1 MWIATNREIFLG
13 NENKTKFESMKFGK
27 YGKLS
32 GRRIIG
38 DRGKLRYIGGY
49 HDGLYVYSEQENQWI
64 NYRVSNNPRANSIYA
79 LNKDSQNRLLIGTL
93 AGVFILGK
101 GVLEKFRQNG
111 FQVDRP
117 VYFILE
123 DPKARLWFG
132 TDHGVVRWDGKI
144 QRGYSTLEGLVGLE
158 TNRSAAI
165 VDSKGK
171 PWFGTNLSVSVY
183 DEQLDSET
191 PNIPSPKVRLTCVEV
206 LDRRIPLK
214 VNTPVQ
220 LNYDNNTIAFY
231 FQGISFANEHFNRFK
246 HKLEGLEK
254 GWSEE
259 THPYN
264 QMIRYIKLPAGTY
277 RFHLKAGNAL
287 GVWSD
292 EVVSPTII
300 IRQPYYQTWW
310 FVLLV
315 GLTAAGVFYGVFRF
329 FSQKQQATFLEKQ
342 IAERT
347 RQLNAAQQQLVQAQK
362 MEAIGTLA
370 GGIAHDF
377 NNILGAIVG
386 YTELALDDLPEGSQV
401 RKNVQ
406 HVLSGAKRAADLVK
420 QILAFSR
427 QAEQKRKPL
436 VLSTTVKKALK
447 LLRSSLPATIEIR
460 SDIKAGAGT
469 IRGDTTQIHQV
480 MMNLGANAGYAMK
493 EKGGILQVS
502 RVRI

>member
-1 MWIATNREIFLG
+1 
-13 NENKTKFESMKFGK
+13 
-27 YGKLS
+27 
-32 GRRIIG
+32 
-38 DRGKLRYIGGY
+38 
-49 HDGLYVYSEQENQWI
+49 
-64 NYRVSNNPRANSIYA
+64 
-79 LNKDSQNRLLIGTL
+79 
-93 AGVFILGK
+93 
-101 GVLEKFRQNG
+101 
-111 FQVDRP
+111 
-117 VYFILE
+117 
-123 DPKARLWFG
+123 
-132 TDHGVVRWDGKI
+132 
-144 QRGYSTLEGLVGLE
+144 
-158 TNRSAAI
+158 
-165 VDSKGK
+165 
-171 PWFGTNLSVSVY
+171 
-183 DEQLDSET
+183 
-191 PNIPSPKVRLTCVEV
+191 
-206 LDRRIPLK
+206 
-214 VNTPVQ
+214 
-220 LNYDNNTIAFY
+220 
-231 FQGISFANEHFNRFK
+231 
-246 HKLEGLEK
+246 LEK

-460 SDIKAGAGT
+460 RDIKAGAGT

-502 RVRI
+502 LDEVVLGEDAAPGKHNLKPGPYLKLTVSDTGQGIPEEVMKRIFDPYFTTKKTGEGTGLGLAVVHGIVKSHGGDISVDSEPGKGTSFHLFFPKIQEKVEPASTLTQKVPRGKERILLVDDEKALAETGTQMLERLGYEVKGISNAFNALEAFRREPDRFQLVISDLTMPHMTGIQLAEELKKIKPDIPIIICSGYSASLTGEQIKALGISAFIMKPVVKSELAQVVRRVLDYARPSKISFS